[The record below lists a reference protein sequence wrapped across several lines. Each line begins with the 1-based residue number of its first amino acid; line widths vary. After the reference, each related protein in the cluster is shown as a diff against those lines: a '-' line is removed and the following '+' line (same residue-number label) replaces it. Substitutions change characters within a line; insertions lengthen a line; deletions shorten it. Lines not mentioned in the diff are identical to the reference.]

1 MLIIVKMKKL
11 SSENTYLITSIF
23 LSILLPF
30 SFFETGTNLS
40 FSSPWLPILIF
51 GLLIPFYGIV
61 QITKLTDE
69 IPVKLWISLLINLI
83 NFILI
88 LRFFSIEIFP
98 S

>member
-1 MLIIVKMKKL
+1 MKKL

-40 FSSPWLPILIF
+40 FSSPWLPIWIF

-61 QITKLTDE
+61 QITKFTDDWNL
-69 IPVKLWISLLINLI
+69 KYWIG
-83 NFILI
+83 LI
-88 LRFFSIEIFP
+88 LNLLNFFFVNRFFSINLW
-98 S
+98 